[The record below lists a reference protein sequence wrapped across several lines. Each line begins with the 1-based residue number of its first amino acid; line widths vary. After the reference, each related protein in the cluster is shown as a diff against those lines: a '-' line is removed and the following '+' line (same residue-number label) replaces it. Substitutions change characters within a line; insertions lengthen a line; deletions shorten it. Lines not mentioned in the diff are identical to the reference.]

1 MTQFLFSLLTSAMT
15 APLAAWLAAHF
26 ALRRFYSEKVWERK
40 TAAYSSIFD
49 ALHDMRRWF
58 EEHLRAC
65 EEANK
70 ISDEAQNNLSADYRE
85 AEGRLARQLD
95 RERWLLPSICSEQLV
110 RMRRELDAADMSHD
124 WVAHLDTGWRAI
136 NSALE
141 DVTSLAGNDLKV
153 DRFKWHNVV
162 RSKITQFA
170 DQLVGWLMLLIRSVR
185 KRFL

>member
-1 MTQFLFSLLTSAMT
+1 MICVDGSRSTYALAKKQTKSLT
-15 APLAAWLAAHF
+15 
-26 ALRRFYSEKVWERK
+26 RRK
-40 TAAYSSIFD
+40 TTFLQIIERPKED
-49 ALHDMRRWF
+49 LHVSWTEKGGCF
-58 EEHLRAC
+58 LRYVVN
-65 EEANK
+65 E
-70 ISDEAQNNLSADYRE
+70 
-85 AEGRLARQLD
+85 
-95 RERWLLPSICSEQLV
+95 LV